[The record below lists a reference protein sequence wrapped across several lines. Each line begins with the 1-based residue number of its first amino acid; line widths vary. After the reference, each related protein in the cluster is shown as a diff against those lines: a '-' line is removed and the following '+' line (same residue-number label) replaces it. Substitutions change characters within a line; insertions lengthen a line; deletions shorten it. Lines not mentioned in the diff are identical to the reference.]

1 MEGYWVV
8 ISLFANVN
16 PIDTQ
21 DLIKRLGLGDM
32 GIVQK
37 TVDNCVAEFCRP
49 YCPHDTGALEESPF
63 SHELGHGEVVYDV
76 PYAARCYYG
85 TDIHFQTTWNLLAG
99 AYWFE
104 RMKADRLQDILAEA
118 KASVGK

>member
-1 MEGYWVV
+1 M
-8 ISLFANVN
+8 ISLFADVGMEDVDA
-16 PIDTQ
+16 IK
-21 DLIKRLGLGDM
+21 KRLGLGEM
-32 GIVQK
+32 GKVQ
-37 TVDNCVAEFCRP
+37 TTIDTCVAEYCRP

-76 PYAARCYYG
+76 PYAAKCYYG
-85 TDIHFQTTWNLLAG
+85 TEIHFHTTYNLLAG